1 MAWDLHGA
9 IFCLSLHAGGRG
21 AVNEKT
27 DGRFRPFFSQSRALT
42 DMREN
47 GLATGVAT
55 LHHRPKKTLG
65 FRMFPK
71 VFFGLITQSRL
82 HFPGEPGIF
91 L

>member
-1 MAWDLHGA
+1 
-9 IFCLSLHAGGRG
+9 
-21 AVNEKT
+21 
-27 DGRFRPFFSQSRALT
+27 
-42 DMREN
+42 MREN